1 MLVVF
6 HDTSTYPSVAL
17 VDCIS
22 DVSVAQGV
30 YVSTIRHAIT
40 KIEKLSSNT
49 NDIQRVFST

>member
-22 DVSVAQGV
+22 DVSVPQGV
-30 YVSTIRHAIT
+30 FVSTIRHVIT

-49 NDIQRVFST
+49 NDIQRLFST